1 MSATAPLGAGASSGV
16 QVWTHCN
23 AATMAAD
30 AQQPYGLLE
39 NAALVVAGERLAWV
53 GPHAALPSEWLERC
67 TVSHDAGGAL
77 VTPGLIDCHTHLVY
91 GGDRANEFEM
101 RLNGASYEEIARAGG
116 GIASTVQA
124 TRTAMAAE
132 LQASAARRLKNL
144 INEGVTTVEIK
155 SGYGLALAHERKCL
169 AVARALAQDYAV
181 DVRTTFLGAH
191 AVPHEFADR
200 TDDYVDAVLQMLP
213 VLHAEGLVDAVDGFC
228 ERIAFSTAQIERV
241 FAAARALG
249 LPVKLHAEQ
258 LSDSAGTQLAAHF
271 GALSCDHLEWLS
283 PAGAQAMAAAGT
295 VAVLLPGAFYFL
307 RETKLP
313 PVALLRQHGVPMAV
327 STDSNPGTSP
337 CTSLLLMLN
346 MACTLFRLNPEEALA
361 GVTRHAATAL
371 GLQDRGVLAAGK
383 RADFVLWDVQRP
395 AELCYAL
402 GGNPRLQ
409 TIFKGQLG

>member
-1 MSATAPLGAGASSGV
+1 MSV
-16 QVWTHCN
+16 QLWTHCSV
-23 AATMAAD
+23 ATMTPAAE
-30 AQQPYGLLE
+30 QPYGLIE
-39 NAALVVAGERLAWV
+39 NAVLVVDGDTLAWV
-53 GPHAALPSEWLERC
+53 GPRAALPTGWLERS
-67 TVSHDAGGAL
+67 TVVHDAAGAL
-77 VTPGLIDCHTHLVY
+77 ITPGLIDCHTHLVY

-101 RLNGASYEEIARAGG
+101 RLNGASYEDIARAGG

-124 TRTAMAAE
+124 TRTATAAE
-132 LQASAARRLKNL
+132 LLASAGRRLRNL

-155 SGYGLALAHERKCL
+155 SGYGLALEHERKCL
-169 AVARALAQDYAV
+169 AVARALGQQYAV
-181 DVRTTFLGAH
+181 NVRTTFLGAH
-191 AVPHEFADR
+191 AVPHEFAGR
-200 TDDYVDAVLQMLP
+200 TDDYVDAVLQMMP

-228 ERIAFSTAQIERV
+228 ERIAFSNEQMERV
-241 FAAARALG
+241 FAAAQALG

-258 LSDSAGTQLAAHF
+258 LSDSGGTQLAAHY

-283 PAGAQAMAAAGT
+283 LDGAQAMARAGS

-307 RETKLP
+307 RETQLP
-313 PVALLRQHGVPMAV
+313 PVALLRQHGVPMAI

-346 MACTLFRLNPEEALA
+346 MACTLFRLTPEEALA

-395 AELCYAL
+395 AELSYAL

-409 TIFKGQLG
+409 TIFKGQVQ

>member
-1 MSATAPLGAGASSGV
+1 MSV
-16 QVWTHCN
+16 QLWTHCSV
-23 AATMAAD
+23 ATMTPAAE
-30 AQQPYGLLE
+30 QPYGLIE
-39 NAALVVAGERLAWV
+39 NAVLVVDGDTLAWV
-53 GPHAALPSEWLERC
+53 GPRAALPTGWLERS
-67 TVSHDAGGAL
+67 TVVHDAAGAL
-77 VTPGLIDCHTHLVY
+77 ITPGLIDCHTHLVY

-101 RLNGASYEEIARAGG
+101 RLNGASYEDIARAGG

-124 TRTAMAAE
+124 TRTATAAE
-132 LQASAARRLKNL
+132 LLASAGRRLRNL

-155 SGYGLALAHERKCL
+155 SGYGLALEHERKCL
-169 AVARALAQDYAV
+169 AVARALGQQYAV
-181 DVRTTFLGAH
+181 NVRTTFLGAH
-191 AVPHEFADR
+191 AVPHEFAGR
-200 TDDYVDAVLQMLP
+200 TDDYVDAVLQMMP

-228 ERIAFSTAQIERV
+228 ERIAFSNEQMERV
-241 FAAARALG
+241 FAAAQALG

-258 LSDSAGTQLAAHF
+258 LSDSGGTQLAAHY

-283 PAGAQAMAAAGT
+283 LDGAQAMARAGT

-307 RETKLP
+307 RETQLP
-313 PVALLRQHGVPMAV
+313 PVALLRQHGVPMAI

-346 MACTLFRLNPEEALA
+346 MACTLFRLTPEEALA

-395 AELCYAL
+395 AELSYAL

-409 TIFKGQLG
+409 TIFKGQVQ

>member
-1 MSATAPLGAGASSGV
+1 MSL
-16 QVWTHCN
+16 QLWTHCRV
-23 AATMAAD
+23 ATMVPGAAQ
-30 AQQPYGLLE
+30 AYGLIDD
-39 NAALVVAGERLAWV
+39 AALVVDGDTLAWV
-53 GPHAALPSEWLERC
+53 GPLAELPAEWRARC
-67 TVSHDAGGAL
+67 TVQHDAGGAL
-77 VTPGLIDCHTHLVY
+77 ITPGLIDCHTHLVY

-124 TRTAMAAE
+124 TRTATAAE
-132 LQASAARRLKNL
+132 LLASSARRLKGL
-144 INEGVTTVEIK
+144 LNEGVTTVEIK
-155 SGYGLALAHERKCL
+155 SGYGLALEHERKCL
-169 AVARALAQDYAV
+169 GVARALAHHHAV

-191 AVPHEFADR
+191 AVPQEFAGR

-213 VLHAEGLVDAVDGFC
+213 ILHAEGLVDAVDGFC
-228 ERIAFSTAQIERV
+228 ERIAFSTAQMERV
-241 FAAARALG
+241 FSAARVLG

-258 LSDSAGTQLAAHF
+258 LSDSGGTQLAARYC
-271 GALSCDHLEWLS
+271 ALSCDHLEWLS
-283 PAGAQAMAAAGT
+283 PEGAQAMAAAGS

-313 PVALLRQHGVPMAV
+313 PIALLRQHGVPMAV

-346 MACTLFRLNPEEALA
+346 MACTLFRLTPEEALA

-395 AELCYAL
+395 AELSYAL
-402 GGNPRLQ
+402 GSNPRLQ
-409 TIFKGQLG
+409 TIFKGQAQ